1 MNAGPKVVSKIKDI
15 SWLKKKQLTVVS
27 GTVGGGLTAFRFWA
41 TMVGYNEVGV
51 VLPRLWLGAGSELSR
66 TELIPNKEAASQIQ
80 LELWLRLRSWLK
92 PAWPSS

>member
-41 TMVGYNEVGV
+41 TMVGYNEVGDNQNI
-51 VLPRLWLGAGSELSR
+51 VLWDILIAKPCLFGQRIGDVPVRLATAISSYR
-66 TELIPNKEAASQIQ
+66 VDAAAT
-80 LELWLRLRSWLK
+80 LV
-92 PAWPSS
+92 